1 MKRSPEEIKAWREKM
16 KALSTKVKAMPEDE
30 RQRLACEYGTLT
42 AEGHTLSAKN
52 AILLAMQAGRPLA
65 QVGGFNQWLKVGRQV
80 IKGQHSI
87 GSMYVPT
94 RGKKTEDD
102 ETDTRQR
109 FVLVSVWDITQT
121 EEATNGSQ

>member
-16 KALSTKVKAMPEDE
+16 KALSAKVKAMPEDE

-65 QVGGFNQWLKVGRQV
+65 QIGGYNQWLKVGRQV
-80 IKGQHSI
+80 RKDQHSI
-87 GSMYVPT
+87 GAIYVPT
-94 RGKKTEDD
+94 NGKKKDED
-102 ETDTRQR
+102 EEADTRQR
-109 FVLVSVWDITQT
+109 FVLVSVFDVTQT
-121 EEATNGSQ
+121 EERN

>member
-1 MKRSPEEIKAWREKM
+1 M
-16 KALSTKVKAMPEDE
+16 KALSAKVKAMPEDE

-52 AILLAMQAGRPLA
+52 TILLAMQAGRPLA
-65 QVGGFNQWLKVGRQV
+65 QVGGYKQWLKVNRQV

-94 RGKKTEDD
+94 RGKKKDD
-102 ETDTRQR
+102 EEADTRQR
-109 FVLVSVWDITQT
+109 FVLVSVFDVTQT
-121 EEATNGSQ
+121 EEVTA